1 MEHQSTI
8 VINYNIIK
16 SGGPPDFFFNTRGE
30 VENRQVEPRG
40 GGGEE
45 EEDLFFLKQ
54 EVEYLA
60 SSIKSESESYH
71 LHQKL
76 WEFSYL

>member
-1 MEHQSTI
+1 M
-8 VINYNIIK
+8 
-16 SGGPPDFFFNTRGE
+16 
-30 VENRQVEPRG
+30 ENRQVEPRG

-60 SSIKSESESYH
+60 SSLKSESESYH

-76 WEFSYL
+76 WEFSNL